1 VIESSVFLDEI
12 KKYNIGLFSGVPCS
26 ILQPIIDKVIL
37 DDKLRYITA
46 VSEGEA
52 IGIAVGSS
60 LSGRLGVVM
69 LQNSGLGNIVN
80 PITSL
85 TNIYKIPCLII
96 ISHRGDPES
105 EKDAVQHEI
114 MGRITEDL
122 LDLLGIFRQIL
133 PDKESDI
140 SVSVKRAFSVIGETS
155 LPVALI
161 LKRSI
166 LKSFS
171 PCFQTYSLQK
181 TPGRVIA
188 NEEPERVVLSRGEVI
203 EDIAAALDKRD
214 LVISATGMISREL
227 FCTYDRPGNF
237 YMQGSMGTTAAIGLG
252 IALNNPKRKVIVLD
266 GDGSVLMRM
275 GSLATIGHYQP
286 FRYIHIVL
294 DNSCY
299 DTTGG
304 QKSSSNTIF
313 FPHLAVHAGYRRAVT
328 VFSSDAMLKY
338 FRQFQE
344 EKGPSMLHVKIQRGK
359 DNKPKRP
366 TLSPEEIR
374 DRFMKMFDK

>member
-1 VIESSVFLDEI
+1 MIDASEFLNEV

-26 ILQPIIDKVIL
+26 LLQPIINKVITG
-37 DDKLRYITA
+37 DNISYISA

-52 IGIAVGSS
+52 VGIAAGSS

-96 ISHRGDPES
+96 VSHRGDPES

-122 LDLLGIFRQIL
+122 LDLLGIYKQSF
-133 PDKESDI
+133 PDKESI
-140 SVSVKRAFSVIGETS
+140 IEASVNKAFSIIRKTS
-155 LPVALI
+155 LPVAFI
-161 LKRSI
+161 LKKKH
-166 LKSFS
+166 LESFNVD
-171 PCFQTYSLQK
+171 FQVSNSQK
-181 TPGRVIA
+181 APGQLIVNR
-188 NEEPERVVLSRGEVI
+188 EPSRVVLSRSQII
-203 EDIAAALDKRD
+203 EDIARALDERD
-214 LVISATGMISREL
+214 LVVSAAGLISREL
-227 FCTYDRPGNF
+227 FCAYDRPGNF

-252 IALNNPKRKVIVLD
+252 IALNRPERRVIILD
-266 GDGSVLMRM
+266 GDGSVFMRM
-275 GSLATIGHYQP
+275 GSLATVGHYGP
-286 FRYIHIVL
+286 SSYIHIVI

-304 QKSSSNTIF
+304 QESCSNTVSF
-313 FPHLAVHAGYRRAVT
+313 SHLAVFSGYRRAVT
-328 VFSSDAMLKY
+328 VFSSEAMLKY

-344 EKGPSMLHVKIQRGK
+344 EKGPSMLHVKIRKGM
-359 DNKPKRP
+359 DNKPGRP
-366 TLSPEEIR
+366 TLSPEQIKN
-374 DRFMKMFDK
+374 RFMEFMKG